1 MWPNGPMSGIALLR
15 TGLVTLALASPS
27 VAPAGKPLD
36 DPALAAAWHTLRAMD
51 CARCHGSTYHGS
63 SGPSIVE
70 YARTQS
76 REMFLRA
83 VLDGNPGR
91 GMPGYR
97 GNPRVEPAID
107 AIYRYFKGRADGVI
121 GANDRPA

>member
-1 MWPNGPMSGIALLR
+1 MSTPALRHACLFA
-15 TGLVTLALASPS
+15 LALASPC
-27 VAPAGKPLD
+27 ATPAGKPLD

-51 CARCHGSTYHGS
+51 CARCHGRAYHGS

-97 GNPRVEPAID
+97 GNPRVEPGID

-121 GANDRPA
+121 GADDRPA